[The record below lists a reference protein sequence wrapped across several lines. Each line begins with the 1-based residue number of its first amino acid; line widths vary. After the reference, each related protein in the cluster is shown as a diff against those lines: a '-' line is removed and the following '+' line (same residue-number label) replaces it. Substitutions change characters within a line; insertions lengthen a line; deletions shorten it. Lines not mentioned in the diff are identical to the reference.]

1 MALSNTAKV
10 LDKTKYDVFSQGAGR
25 VNAYAAAHPEILA
38 YALDSAILDGTGA
51 VSENLK
57 GTVTFGPQSLK
68 DQDISVTKQV
78 LVKDIKGNGGNYN
91 VSIDVTKSFGDATV
105 TVDQPTSNLVGEQV
119 LNLTLTASQATAP
132 NGSEILGYIH
142 ISGDATEISL
152 PFAADF
158 GSEAVTEIKDLKIT
172 ETDLSFN
179 GDGVKDS
186 AVLSFT
192 LTGDVTTNYIELWDI
207 MNPQGG
213 EYGDG
218 YIGYLHAG
226 TALGKGSYTLNI
238 AGQYKPWGTEPR
250 QLM

>member
-1 MALSNTAKV
+1 MA
-10 LDKTKYDVFSQGAGR
+10 QGAGR
-25 VNAYAAAHPEILA
+25 VNAYAAAHPTILA
-38 YALDSAILDGTGA
+38 YAIDEAVLDTSGE
-51 VSENLK
+51 VVENIK

-68 DQDISVTKQV
+68 EDNISVTKEI
-78 LVKDIKGNGGNYN
+78 LVKDMKGNGGNYN
-91 VSIDVTKSFGDATV
+91 VTVDVTKSFEDAKV
-105 TVDQPTSNLVGEQV
+105 TVDKSSFTLNGEQLLKV
-119 LNLTLTASQATAP
+119 TLTASKKANATP
-132 NGSEILGYIH
+132 GSEILGYIH
-142 ISGDATEISL
+142 INGEGTEVSL

-158 GSEAVTEIKDLKIT
+158 GGAAASAFENFAIT

-207 MNPQGG
+207 MNPEGG

-226 TALGKGSYTLNI
+226 ASLAAGSYTLNV
-238 AGQYKPWGTEPR
+238 AGKYKPWTEGAANNNSGWPIHN
-250 QLM
+250 